1 MEVNSSKCAQG
12 KITFRTSERRRY
24 PEHGSHLYILIGQC
38 STAARTYWVH
48 CTRGARFDLLIMLPE
63 ISDAHT
69 DTLCARFEMQ
79 CRLRRGRTSRC
90 RQKRYARIDSR
101 NSTDNRIRVRWC
113 TRKMRKFV
121 FSFRRSWFVQKA
133 PTINYNRFTC
143 SNFETIETV
152 CRHKGSPSY
161 RDETRRQDRLCGR
174 NDFIDSEGCSDK
186 HWWHTKTSDTRKE
199 GKGGGWGKKEW
210 HETDWRHHINLPDRE
225 PPHKYNREGKASWW
239 LVGIAR
245 RTVTDSARRI
255 GRGNLRGGGV
265 RWVDVSG
272 AEWRLKREGSGG
284 RLLSLHG
291 ATHGG
296 VKHGETVRM
305 IDGILRRC
313 RHAMGVYSP
322 LPFAGELDAHTINR
336 NPPLLVIPVVWWGTS
351 TW

>member
-1 MEVNSSKCAQG
+1 MYGKEAAQLQFRRVIWSKDRVCVKYDG
-12 KITFRTSERRRY
+12 CTSN
-24 PEHGSHLYILIGQC
+24 
-38 STAARTYWVH
+38 
-48 CTRGARFDLLIMLPE
+48 FDTV
-63 ISDAHT
+63 S
-69 DTLCARFEMQ
+69 TLCDH
-79 CRLRRGRTSRC
+79 
-90 RQKRYARIDSR
+90 RICAEQR
-101 NSTDNRIRVRWC
+101 
-113 TRKMRKFV
+113 
-121 FSFRRSWFVQKA
+121 
-133 PTINYNRFTC
+133 
-143 SNFETIETV
+143 
-152 CRHKGSPSY
+152 Y
-161 RDETRRQDRLCGR
+161 RDGTKRQDRLCGR
-174 NDFIDSEGCSDK
+174 NDFIDSAEYGDK
-186 HWWHTKTSDTRKE
+186 HWWHTKTSDARKE
-199 GKGGGWGKKEW
+199 EKGGGRGKKEW

-255 GRGNLRGGGV
+255 GRGNSRGGGV

-322 LPFAGELDAHTINR
+322 LPFAGELDAHTIKQ
-336 NPPLLVIPVVWWGTS
+336 NPRSSQLTPPGGARARGGSLETS
-351 TW
+351 SESP